1 MWYKTKNGDRIEN
14 LYKHSKIEYAQGY
27 SSSTYVV
34 NADGRILEAFKDE
47 AMAKKFLDYIF
58 HEFSM
63 RRNNGISYDTFQE
76 WLKETQFLMSLPD
89 EE

>member
-1 MWYKTKNGDRIEN
+1 MWYKTKNGERIEN

-27 SSSTYVV
+27 SSSTHVV
-34 NADGRILEAFKDE
+34 NADGRILEAFKDK
-47 AMAKKFLDYIF
+47 ATALGFLSYIF

-63 RRNNGISYDTFQE
+63 RRNNGIDYNDFTN
-76 WLKETQFLMSLPD
+76 WLKEIQYPYDTQQ